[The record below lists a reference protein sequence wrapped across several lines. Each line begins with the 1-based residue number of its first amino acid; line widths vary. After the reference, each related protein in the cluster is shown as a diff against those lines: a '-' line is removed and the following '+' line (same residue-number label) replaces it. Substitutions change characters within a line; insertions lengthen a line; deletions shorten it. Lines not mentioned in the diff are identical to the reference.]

1 MTASGRVK
9 EKNKSAG
16 EQIQDCVTEDADVF
30 LFFFLES
37 SEKRE
42 IKTKLNHLGSEYTA
56 MTHSTS

>member
-30 LFFFLES
+30 LFFFWKVLRR
-37 SEKRE
+37 EKL
-42 IKTKLNHLGSEYTA
+42 KQNTLP
-56 MTHSTS
+56 

>member
-16 EQIQDCVTEDADVF
+16 EQIQDCVTEDADVS
-30 LFFFLES
+30 FFFLES

>member
-30 LFFFLES
+30 FFFFWKVLRR
-37 SEKRE
+37 EKL
-42 IKTKLNHLGSEYTA
+42 KKKLNHLGSEYTA